1 MSGFGIGINV
11 KDVDSGEVRGHMHN
25 IACKTWF
32 TSNCTPIPLS
42 FKYEGHDGVIQNVSN
57 LIIKTTEDKRY
68 AGIAAKEYR
77 CEAIISGIRHEFK
90 LIFYL
95 EACKWVMVI

>member
-1 MSGFGIGINV
+1 MSSFGIGINV
-11 KDVDSGEVRGHMHN
+11 KDIDSGKINGKSRD

-42 FKYEGHDGVIQNVSN
+42 FKYEGDDGVIQTITN
-57 LIIKTTEDKRY
+57 LTVKTTEDKRY
-68 AGIAAKEYR
+68 AGIAAKEFK
-77 CEAIISGIRHEFK
+77 CEAIIGGIRHEFK

>member
-1 MSGFGIGINV
+1 MSSFGIGMNV
-11 KDVDSGEVRGHMHN
+11 KDIDSGVVRGKTHN

-42 FKYEGHDGVIQNVSN
+42 FKFEGDDGVIQTVSN
-57 LIIKTTEDKRY
+57 LTIKTSEDKRY

-77 CEAIISGIRHEFK
+77 CESIIFGVRHEFK
-90 LIFYL
+90 LIFYF